1 MKMRIRKE
9 VFAVM
14 LAATLFGMPILRTAT
29 TAAAPASTLAPKGY
43 HTGAQS
49 EPDGSLSMT
58 TTVLRGGRLTKA
70 IKKART
76 NTDVDSAWN
85 YLTKR
90 GFTPDVLNAKGAEF
104 KLTDYVLGS
113 GASEAAHERAD
124 KIMEEGGT
132 LGNFIRIPFFNTLTN
147 EGASVLYRTTTEGA
161 FVGMEQWK
169 QNKRNKVR
177 LSDVVNKRVQEPALV
192 TVNEDTTARVEF
204 ADGSSAVLGPHSH
217 DMAEPQAASAGGITP
232 QDLPAGCTEI
242 CGYATKW
249 VCTQLCNWIWTTVC
263 NTVCEWF
270 CPICGPL
277 CGWVC
282 HAVQSWVCNQVCEP
296 VTEWVCNIICDP
308 GPGGGGPGG
317 GGGDGGPGG
326 GLPRDR
332 IP

>member
-1 MKMRIRKE
+1 
-9 VFAVM
+9 
-14 LAATLFGMPILRTAT
+14 
-29 TAAAPASTLAPKGY
+29 
-43 HTGAQS
+43 
-49 EPDGSLSMT
+49 MT

-132 LGNFIRIPFFNTLTN
+132 LGNFIRIPFFNNLTN

-177 LSDVVNKRVQEPALV
+177 LSDVVNKRVQQPALV
-192 TVNEDTTARVEF
+192 TVNEDTIASGNVLTNDSDVDAGTTLQVTQFMAEHGVN
-204 ADGSSAVLGPHSH
+204 ADGGFYYHHCANL
-217 DMAEPQAASAGGITP
+217 EITADP
-232 QDLPAGCTEI
+232 EKPSDTRWP
-242 CGYATKW
+242 
-249 VCTQLCNWIWTTVC
+249 TQT
-263 NTVCEWF
+263 
-270 CPICGPL
+270 
-277 CGWVC
+277 
-282 HAVQSWVCNQVCEP
+282 Q
-296 VTEWVCNIICDP
+296 
-308 GPGGGGPGG
+308 
-317 GGGDGGPGG
+317 
-326 GLPRDR
+326 
-332 IP
+332 